1 MKIRIRKK
9 YLTFNAKK
17 VSFLGKAI
25 GLMFSG
31 REKAE
36 ILLFEFK
43 KPVKMRIHS
52 FFVFYNF
59 IAIWLDKKNNVV
71 DWKIVKPF
79 LPSVSSKKPFYKLVE
94 IPINDKYSTLCSVIV
109 GDKKYL

>member
-1 MKIRIRKK
+1 MKIRIRKR
-9 YLTFNAKK
+9 YLTFNARKL
-17 VSFLGKAI
+17 SHFGKAI
-25 GLMFSG
+25 GLMFSR

-43 KPVKMRIHS
+43 NPVKMRIHS
-52 FFVFYNF
+52 FFVFYKF
-59 IAIWLDKKNNVV
+59 IALWLDNKNKVI

-94 IPINDKYSTLCSVIV
+94 IPFNKKYSPLCRVIV